1 MLFLKLIIT
10 LILSSLISTEY
21 TPYNYTC
28 KPSDTQS
35 DLEIGDEVTLCLHSK
50 NLKKKVA
57 FKIVVDDYSVISIN
71 NGFSKLVSE
80 IEKEK
85 EKEEESSQTDI
96 PTSNNRN
103 LDARNLKREGELE
116 DVLLSSSSNTSSSNS
131 TSSSSSTQTPASSS
145 SSTTTPTQSSTPSS
159 SSSTTTPT
167 QSSTPSS
174 SSSGSTT
181 PSTQTPS
188 TIPDEKSSEEITHEI
203 KEEFIGQIGNVRTK
217 YPSVNK

>member
-1 MLFLKLIIT
+1 MSFVT
-10 LILSSLISTEY
+10 TF
-21 TPYNYTC
+21 NYTIYDFFGN
-28 KPSDTQS
+28 PT
-35 DLEIGDEVTLCLHSK
+35 GTRP
-50 NLKKKVA
+50 A
-57 FKIVVDDYSVISIN
+57 KIVVDDYSVISIN

-96 PTSNNRN
+96 PTSNKRN
-103 LDARNLKREGELE
+103 LDARNLKREGVLE
-116 DVLLSSSSNTSSSNS
+116 DVLLSSSSNQNSSNS

-174 SSSGSTT
+174 SSSESTT

-188 TIPDEKSSEEITHEI
+188 TVPDEKSSEEITDEI